1 MSKRIISLL
10 LCAVML
16 ISCLVSCSSK
26 SDDENDLGAYI
37 TMYLTDEIY
46 DFDPAN
52 AYYNTDTL
60 NVVSLMYDTLFTIN
74 SDGEV
79 EESLV
84 DEYEFDI
91 DQRTGESYMEIV
103 LNETYWSNGTRLSA
117 DDVAF
122 AWRRLLTSPNS
133 YSAASLLYDIKNAR
147 AVKEGDVS
155 IDNVG
160 IEAISIDRL
169 KITFEGPVDEDQFI
183 LNLTSV
189 ATAPLL
195 ESYVSKNDDWAKKPS
210 TMVTS
215 GPFKLGKIFYE
226 TIKNKNGTSDE
237 KVDDPYAYE
246 KGGVLNESPEK
257 KALAEVTHFYLERNV
272 YYYRDIERDD
282 IDEIVT
288 SYRILVDCTK
298 SDEEILSEYQNGK
311 IFFMGSIPLSLRGN
325 AALEAGKQVSNT
337 LSTFV
342 LYLNEY
348 AYVKHGE
355 TTTTLFADA
364 RVRRALSMAI
374 DREAI
379 ASAVVYAKAATGLV
393 APGVFKDGKI
403 SKDSD
408 FRTVGTSLIA
418 TNANIAQAKADLA
431 AAGINPEEYSFSIK
445 VAAYDDVN
453 VQIARMVVLSWRELG
468 FKVTTNEMQP
478 IVNNDYLKE
487 IDGYPEDVCD
497 DRIVEALKMND
508 YEVLAMDATAFT
520 ASADSVLMNYATP
533 FSGMQL
539 NMNTYQL
546 GKHTTGYSSV
556 AYNNLMEAV
565 YYIPYFASLSPNG
578 ASEYLQRAYT
588 KKPYVDTAIG
598 FADNAIAEISKVAN
612 AARASTQIGALD
624 KVELKEID
632 AFVKA
637 KANKISTS
645 LSAMQVANR
654 ELVRAYETIN
664 VTFAKQAEINAA
676 MDEAFA
682 AQQAAIDAL
691 NAAKTAVISSK
702 NNPTDEGLANV
713 MASAIESMN
722 AAFTTFIEKAV
733 AIEDVFK
740 NVAAEAKAATANTD
754 NSTLYEFIAQIYAE
768 NGITPTTDSSK
779 WAAQKDILLHKAEE
793 QLISDM
799 PVIPVIFTQNAMISR
814 EELIDLNESIT
825 PMYTPYNFT
834 EVSLKNY
841 NSYVYFSEVEQA
853 NVSIFSDFPNISWDK
868 VGK

>member
-16 ISCLVSCSSK
+16 VSCLISCSDK

-60 NVVSLMYDTLFTIN
+60 NVVSLMYDTLFTLDE
-74 SDGEV
+74 DGDV

-84 DEYEFDI
+84 DTYEFGTDN
-91 DQRTGESYMEIV
+91 RTGETFMELV

-122 AWRRLLTSPNS
+122 AWRRLLTSTNS
-133 YSAASLLYDIKNAR
+133 YAAASLLYDIKNAR

-160 IEAISIDRL
+160 IEALSIDRL
-169 KITFEGPVDEDQFI
+169 RITFEGPVDEDQFI

-226 TIKNKNGTSDE
+226 TIKNENGTTDKKE
-237 KVDDPYAYE
+237 DDPYAYG
-246 KGGVLNESPEK
+246 KGGVLIDNPDK
-257 KALAEVTHFYLERNV
+257 KSLAEITYFYLERNV
-272 YYYRDIERDD
+272 YYYRDVERDD
-282 IDEIVT
+282 IDEVVT

-298 SDEEILSEYQNGK
+298 SDEEIYNDYANGK

-325 AALEAGKQVSNT
+325 EAIEAAKTVSNT
-337 LSTFV
+337 LSTFT
-342 LYLNEY
+342 LYLNQY
-348 AYVKHGE
+348 AYVKHTNGSAP
-355 TTTTLFADA
+355 LFADA

-379 ASAVVYAKAATGLV
+379 AQSVVYAQAATGLV

-403 SKDSD
+403 SKDTD
-408 FRTVGTSLIA
+408 FRTAGSALLTTS
-418 TNANIAQAKADLA
+418 ANIAQAKADLA
-431 AAGINPEEYSFSIK
+431 AIGINPEEYSFTIK

-453 VQIARMVVLSWRELG
+453 VQIVRMVTMAWRELG
-468 FKVTTNEMQP
+468 FKVSIKELQP

-487 IDGYPEDVCD
+487 IDGTPEDVCD
-497 DRIVEALKMND
+497 DRIIEALKMND
-508 YEVLAMDATAFT
+508 YEVIALDYTAFT
-520 ASADSVLMNYATP
+520 ANAASVLMNFATP

-539 NMNTYQL
+539 DMSTYQL

-565 YYIPYFASLSPNG
+565 YYIPYFASLSETSP
-578 ASEYLQRAYT
+578 EYLQRAFT

-598 FADNAIAEISKVAN
+598 FADSAIAEISKVSN
-612 AARASTQIGALD
+612 AVRASTQVGNLD
-624 KVELKEID
+624 QVKLADLD
-632 AFVKA
+632 AFVIA
-637 KANKISTS
+637 RVNKINTA
-645 LSAMQVANR
+645 LTPMQMANR
-654 ELVRAYETIN
+654 ELIRAYETLN
-664 VTFAKQAEINAA
+664 GTFARQGEIDLA
-676 MDEAFA
+676 MEEAFA
-682 AQQAAIDAL
+682 AQKAAVDAL
-691 NAAKTAVISSK
+691 NAAKAAVNNSKKDPTNEALVTAMEAALD
-702 NNPTDEGLANV
+702 N
-713 MASAIESMN
+713 MN
-722 AAFTTFIEKAV
+722 AVFATFIEKAEGTEGIFRSV
-733 AIEDVFK
+733 AEDVD
-740 NVAAEAKAATANTD
+740 AAAASTD
-754 NSTLYEFIAQIYAE
+754 NSTLHQCIAAIYAA
-768 NGITPTTDSSK
+768 NGITPTTDATQ

-793 QLISDM
+793 LLMTDM
-799 PVIPVIFTQNAMISR
+799 PVIPVIFTKNAMISR
-814 EELIDLNESIT
+814 EELLDLNDSFE
-825 PMYTPYNFT
+825 PLYTPYNFT
-834 EVSLKNY
+834 TSSLKNY
-841 NSYVYFSEVEQA
+841 NSYKYYSEIEKA
-853 NVSIFSDFPNISWDK
+853 EVSIFSEFPNIQWDK